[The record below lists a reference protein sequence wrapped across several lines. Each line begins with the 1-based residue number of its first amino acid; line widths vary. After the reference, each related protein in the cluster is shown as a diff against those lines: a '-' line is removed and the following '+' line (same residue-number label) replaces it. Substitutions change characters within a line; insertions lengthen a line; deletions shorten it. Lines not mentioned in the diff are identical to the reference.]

1 MSRLTALS
9 MRNRALIAL
18 ITIVVAFFGVF
29 SMTGARQELMPSIEL
44 PMVVVQSSSPGD
56 APDVVDA
63 QISAPIEAAVQSV
76 EGIESTSSTSSTGVS
91 MVTAKF
97 AFGTDRVGAEQKVQ
111 QAVNRISSQ
120 LPKDLDPIIA
130 TGSTDDLP
138 VIMLSAAS
146 SQVAPVDI
154 AERLRSTVT
163 NDLEHVDGVAS
174 ATVVGGGSREVRVVP
189 DQTKLAQH
197 GLTAASISQAL
208 AANGT
213 VGGAGSIT
221 EGDRDLSV
229 RVGDSFASTD
239 DLAALPLLPATG
251 GASQS
256 AAGAAGQSASAGASQ
271 GATAAGGAAQ
281 SAAIAPVRLGDVAQ
295 VTLTEAP
302 VTGISRVDGQPAV
315 TIQVTKR
322 PTGNTVEVSKQINA
336 QVDEL
341 QAKVGNDITLSVMY
355 DQAPSIEQSIES
367 LTTEGLLG
375 LAFAIVVI
383 LLFLLSVRS
392 TLVTAISIPT
402 SLLVTFIG
410 IEAAGYSLN
419 VLTLGA
425 LTIAIGRVVD
435 DSIVVI
441 ENINRHLALERGER
455 KSAVI
460 LHGVRE
466 VAGAIT
472 ASTLTTAAVFLP
484 VGFVTGLVG
493 ELFKPFAFTVVIAL
507 IASLLVSLTIVPV
520 LAYWLLRGPK
530 ESDAP
535 TGESEGEGDALPRG
549 ESRRRQ
555 RTLGATDALADEP
568 RTRLQRWY
576 EPVLRGTLRHPAL
589 TLVGAVV
596 VLGVTLALT
605 PLMQTNFIGDSGQNT
620 ASISQAL
627 RPGTSLES
635 ATQRALPV
643 EQALRDVDG
652 VQTVS
657 TTVGSSGGISMASF
671 AGGGA
676 GQSTLFQVAFADGAD
691 AAKVQQKLRDALNA
705 QPDAD
710 DLSLSTSGGAGVSN
724 DIAIDVEA
732 PDDQRLEDAANQL
745 VSGAREIDDVAEV
758 TSSLSSTIDTLHVA
772 VDRQRAAEH
781 GMTESQIVQTLAPA
795 MNPQQVAKVTI
806 DSKDV
811 SVVVRSDEQPKTADE
826 LRALPVTTPTGT
838 VRLDALADV
847 QTQQVP
853 QSISS
858 VRGSRSATV
867 TITPA
872 GESLN
877 TVSAGVT
884 KLLDDT
890 QLPAGVTASIGGVL
904 SDQASAFS
912 SLGLALLAAVLIVYV
927 IMVATFKSLR
937 QPLLLLVSI
946 PFAATGALAALL
958 ISGTPLGAA
967 SLVGLLMLV
976 GIVVTNAIVLIDLVN
991 QFRAKGVGTLEAIVE
1006 GASRRLRPILMTAA
1020 ATVFALVPM
1029 ALGIT
1034 GHAGF
1039 ISQPL
1044 ALVVIGG
1051 LVSSTLLTLI
1061 VLPVLYWA
1069 VEGHRDRRDRARSR
1083 RLSAEASTESAPA

>member
-44 PMVVVQSSSPGD
+44 PMVIVQSSSPGD

-91 MVTAKF
+91 TVTAKF

-111 QAVNRISSQ
+111 QAVSRISSQ
-120 LPKDLDPIIA
+120 LPKDLDPVIA

-154 AERLRSTVT
+154 AERLHSTVT
-163 NDLEHVDGVAS
+163 NDLEHVEGVAS

-189 DQTKLAQH
+189 DQQKLAQQ
-197 GLTAASISQAL
+197 GLTVASISQAL
-208 AANGT
+208 TANGT
-213 VGGAGSIT
+213 VSGAGRVT

-229 RVGDSFASTD
+229 RVGDSFTSTD
-239 DLAALPLLPATG
+239 DLAALPLLPVA
-251 GASQS
+251 S
-256 AAGAAGQSASAGASQ
+256 AASTSAATAQTGAAGSSSAGD
-271 GATAAGGAAQ
+271 AAA

-315 TIQVTKR
+315 TVQVTKR
-322 PTGNTVEVSKQINA
+322 PTGNTVEVSKQITA
-336 QVDEL
+336 QMDEL
-341 QAKVGNDITLSVMY
+341 QAKVGDDITLTVMY

-441 ENINRHLALERGER
+441 ENINRHLALEQGER

-520 LAYWLLRGPK
+520 LAYWLLKAP
-530 ESDAP
+530 EDADAP
-535 TGESEGEGDALPRG
+535 AAESGAVAAQRR
-549 ESRRRQ
+549 ESRRRE

-568 RTRLQRWY
+568 RTRLQRGY
-576 EPVLRGTLRHPAL
+576 EPVLRGGLRHPAL

-596 VLGVTLALT
+596 VLGITLVLT

-620 ASISQAL
+620 ASVSQAL
-627 RPGTSLES
+627 SPGTSLES
-635 ATQRALPV
+635 ATQRAVPV

-652 VQTVS
+652 VQTVA
-657 TTVGSSGGISMASF
+657 TTVGSAGGVSAASF
-671 AGGGA
+671 IGGGA
-676 GQSTLFQVAFADGAD
+676 GQSTQFQVAFADGAD
-691 AAKVQQKLRDALNA
+691 AARVQQGLRDALNA
-705 QPDAD
+705 QPDAA
-710 DLSLSTSGGAGVSN
+710 DLSLSTSGSAGVSN

-732 PDDQRLEDAANQL
+732 PDDQRLADAANQL

-758 TSSLSSTIDTLHVA
+758 TSSLSSMIDTVHVS

-781 GMTESQIVQTLAPA
+781 GLTESQIVQTLAPV

-811 SVVVRSDEQPKTADE
+811 SVVVRSDDQPKTADE

-872 GESLN
+872 GESLS

-890 QLPAGVTASIGGVL
+890 ALPAGVTASIGGVL
-904 SDQASAFS
+904 SDQSSAFS

-991 QFRAKGVGTLEAIVE
+991 QFRAKGVSTLEAIVE

-1029 ALGIT
+1029 ALGVT

-1069 VEGHRDRRDRARSR
+1069 VEGHRDRRDRARTK
-1083 RLSAEASTESAPA
+1083 RLSAETSAETTSA

>member
-56 APDVVDA
+56 APDVIDA

-229 RVGDSFASTD
+229 RVGDSFTSTD
-239 DLAALPLLPATG
+239 DLAALPLLPAAG

-271 GATAAGGAAQ
+271 GAAAAGGAAQ

-341 QAKVGNDITLSVMY
+341 QAKVGDDITLSVMY

-530 ESDAP
+530 TSDASVGESESDA
-535 TGESEGEGDALPRG
+535 LQRG

-635 ATQRALPV
+635 AMQRALPV

-1083 RLSAEASTESAPA
+1083 RLSAEPSTESAPA

>member
-174 ATVVGGGSREVRVVP
+174 ATVVGGGSLEVRVVP

-213 VGGAGSIT
+213 VGGAGSVT

-229 RVGDSFASTD
+229 RVGDSFTSTD
-239 DLAALPLLPATG
+239 DLAALPLLPAAG

-271 GATAAGGAAQ
+271 GAAAAGAAAQ
-281 SAAIAPVRLGDVAQ
+281 PAAIAPVRLGDVAQ

-341 QAKVGNDITLSVMY
+341 QAKVGDDITLSVMY

-530 ESDAP
+530 TSDASMSESESDA
-535 TGESEGEGDALPRG
+535 LQRG

-555 RTLGATDALADEP
+555 RTLGAIDALADEP

-904 SDQASAFS
+904 SDQASAFG

-1083 RLSAEASTESAPA
+1083 RLSAEPSTESAPA

>member
-56 APDVVDA
+56 APDVIDA
-63 QISAPIEAAVQSV
+63 QISAPVEAAVQSV

-174 ATVVGGGSREVRVVP
+174 ATVVGGGGREVRVVP

-213 VGGAGSIT
+213 VGGAGSVT

-229 RVGDSFASTD
+229 RVGDSFTSTD
-239 DLAALPLLPATG
+239 DLAALPLLPAAG
-251 GASQS
+251 GTSQS
-256 AAGAAGQSASAGASQ
+256 AAGAASQSVSAGASQ
-271 GATAAGGAAQ
+271 GAAAAGGAAQ
-281 SAAIAPVRLGDVAQ
+281 PAAIAPVRLGDVAQ

-341 QAKVGNDITLSVMY
+341 QAKVGDDITLSVMY

-520 LAYWLLRGPK
+520 LAYWLLRAPK
-530 ESDAP
+530 TSDASMS
-535 TGESEGEGDALPRG
+535 ESESDALPRG

-1083 RLSAEASTESAPA
+1083 RLSAEPSTESAPA